1 MSPVKIFEMGVSVA
15 AEGKRGESVMR
26 RKQCEV
32 TEPAS
37 ITEVLRRCTIGRLG
51 TIGSDGYPYIVPVN
65 YVYWNGAI
73 YFHCSKKGEKIDNI
87 LRDNKVCFE
96 VDIPL
101 AYLATDFAP
110 EQPVC
115 SVHQFYH
122 SVIVR
127 GKAEVVENIDEKVAS
142 LNALMASHEN
152 SPDFSAITAETSAVA
167 SCAVVAVRVESMSG
181 KSDLA
186 QKKSDEH
193 KSRIAE
199 YLQKRN
205 LPGDEEAARLIRP

>member
-1 MSPVKIFEMGVSVA
+1 
-15 AEGKRGESVMR
+15 MR

-32 TEPAS
+32 TDPAR
-37 ITEVLRRCTIGRLG
+37 ITRILERCTIGRLATTG
-51 TIGSDGYPYIVPVN
+51 ADGYPYIVPVN
-65 YVYWNGAI
+65 YVYWNGSI
-73 YFHCSKKGEKIDNI
+73 YFHCSKQGEKIDNI
-87 LRDNKVCFE
+87 LRDNRVCFE

-110 EQPVC
+110 DQPVC

-122 SVIVR
+122 SVIIR
-127 GKAEVVENIDEKVAS
+127 GKAEIVENIGEKVAS

-152 SPDFSAITAETSAVA
+152 VADFKAITAETSAVA
-167 SCAVVAVRVESMSG
+167 ICTVVAVRVESMSG

-193 KSRIAE
+193 KKRIAD
-199 YLQKRN
+199 YLQTRDQ
-205 LPGDEEAARLIRP
+205 PGDEEAAQLIRP